1 MESLYPPERRKAG
14 LDIEEMLLKIDNDKI
29 SNLSKKLKKGL
40 PDDEYNEIIDDINKI
55 DKKRKERIGKIK
67 KVKENIFKKEKI
79 EEANV
84 DEIMELFY
92 PPEQRSANL
101 DAEDKFNEVDKSKK
115 GRIKKVNI
123 DEIMDLL
130 LSSSNEEG

>member
-1 MESLYPPERRKAG
+1 
-14 LDIEEMLLKIDNDKI
+14 MLSKIDNDKI

-40 PDDEYNEIIDDINKI
+40 PVNEYNEIIDDINKL
-55 DKKRKERIGKIK
+55 DKSRKKRIEKIK
-67 KVKENIFKKEKI
+67 KRKENIFKKGQIEK
-79 EEANV
+79 ANV
-84 DEIMELFY
+84 DEIMKLFY

-101 DAEDKFNEVDKSKK
+101 DEEDKFNEVDKSKK
-115 GRIKKVNI
+115 GRIEKVNI